1 MFSAATNAI
10 LGSAFLVLAF
20 ATVFLMYHLWGYP
33 FDKATHTSAAPKGLM
48 RLHRVLGLVYGIIYI
63 VLMTQMLP
71 RLWTYQ
77 VEFPARTVAH
87 IALGFVIGTLL
98 LVKLFILRFARHF
111 EEWMPSIGT
120 SLLLCTVLLTGL
132 SIPFSFKEQ
141 TLASARGDFTSPA
154 NLERLKTLL
163 PTANFAPEIRLETLA
178 TPAALNAGRQVL
190 LGDCVICHDLRTVL
204 LRPRTPADW
213 QQTVW
218 RMLEKPNPSG
228 EITLSEAANVTAYLI
243 AITPDLQQSA
253 QAKREQ
259 GVATS
264 ATSSQNHKALF
275 EQSCAGCHSLD
286 LATQYTYSSKDS
298 VTEIVQ
304 RMVANGMGLSQTDL
318 KNIVSYMQE
327 NFVK

>member
-1 MFSAATNAI
+1 MLNAATNAL
-10 LGSAFLVLAF
+10 LGGTFLVLAF

-33 FDKATHTSAAPKGLM
+33 FDKATHTSAAPKSLM
-48 RLHRVLGLVYGIIYI
+48 RLHRLLGLAYGIIYI

-87 IALGFVIGTLL
+87 IVLGFVIGTLL

-111 EEWMPSIGT
+111 EEWMPTLGT
-120 SLLLCTVLLTGL
+120 SLLLSTVLLTGL

-141 TLASARGDFTSPA
+141 TLASSRGDFTSPQ

-163 PTANFAPEIRLETLA
+163 PTANFSPEVKLDTLA

-190 LGDCVICHDLRTVL
+190 LGDCVVCHDLRTVL
-204 LRPRTPADW
+204 LRPRTPSDW

-228 EITLSEAANVTAYLI
+228 EITLSEATNVTAYLI
-243 AITPDLQQSA
+243 AITPDLQQSV
-253 QAKREQ
+253 QSKRQ
-259 GVATS
+259 QSTATQN
-264 ATSSQNHKALF
+264 ALSQDQRVLF
-275 EQSCAGCHSLD
+275 EQTCSGCHSLD
-286 LATQYTYSSKDS
+286 LAKNYAYLSKDAA
-298 VTEIVQ
+298 TQIVQ
-304 RMVANGMGLSQTDL
+304 RMVANGMTLSKSDFEGIL
-318 KNIVSYMQE
+318 AYIHANL
-327 NFVK
+327 VK